1 MHIEHGEGKE
11 PYHGRYT
18 TCTKDQYR
26 INIGSS
32 LSIDHIHSHECD
44 DGFENTSHW
53 DWNNPWHITDTRG
66 IIEILKDIESE
77 L

>member
-53 DWNNPWHITDTRG
+53 DWNNPWPITDTRG
-66 IIEILKDIESE
+66 IIEILKDIESD